1 VFFFGVKLIAS
12 DTCLGCEKGM
22 SAVQSFS
29 AAHLRPQPRNCR
41 TDQSQDL
48 SPCLTP
54 LTLATATAHAPG
66 KPHPPPSKIHPL

>member
-1 VFFFGVKLIAS
+1 
-12 DTCLGCEKGM
+12 M

-29 AAHLRPQPRNCR
+29 AAYLRLQPRNCR

-54 LTLATATAHAPG
+54 LTLATATAHAG
-66 KPHPPPSKIHPL
+66 KVKEIVNKSKIKNKYYKKFTNIKIYII